1 MVQVPFCWPPI
12 RKIAVKYL
20 VRVILVDEYFFSL
33 DSRRKRG
40 RRKSQG
46 QKYCRTIT
54 CLNLNLFGT
63 VCALL
68 LLYLWQNKYQCVILL
83 CVTIVPWQQRIFMTQ
98 DNFQFV
104 SFFSCFDKKIGCRTT
119 KALWAKRWKC
129 SKSRYICTKK

>member
-1 MVQVPFCWPPI
+1 M
-12 RKIAVKYL
+12 
-20 VRVILVDEYFFSL
+20 RVILVDEYFFSP

-98 DNFQFV
+98 DNLQFV
-104 SFFSCFDKKIGCRTT
+104 SFFLTLIKKLVVEQPKLYGQRGENVLKVGTYAQ
-119 KALWAKRWKC
+119 K
-129 SKSRYICTKK
+129 SKYN

>member
-1 MVQVPFCWPPI
+1 M
-12 RKIAVKYL
+12 
-20 VRVILVDEYFFSL
+20 RVILVDEYFFL
-33 DSRRKRG
+33 PDSRRKRG
-40 RRKSQG
+40 RKKSQG

-104 SFFSCFDKKIGCRTT
+104 SFFSCFDKKLVVEQPKLYGQRGENVLKVGTYAQ
-119 KALWAKRWKC
+119 K
-129 SKSRYICTKK
+129 SKYN